1 MLMAGAVGGV
11 SFQSFRW
18 KPSKKQSTSQL
29 QLHLAFVSDSPGLG
43 IAQYKGLLLSSLLW
57 AKGSSTQ
64 LEPPEKHTE
73 VLPDLSEREI
83 QTS

>member
-1 MLMAGAVGGV
+1 MLVAGAVGGV

-18 KPSKKQSTSQL
+18 KPSEKQSTSQL
-29 QLHLAFVSDSPGLG
+29 QLHLAFVSASPVPG
-43 IAQYKGLLLSSLLW
+43 IAQYEGVLLSSLLW

-73 VLPDLSEREI
+73 VLPDLSEREVP
-83 QTS
+83 TS